1 MHQKICVNKNLSDI
15 EQLQILFF
23 IRFYNYLFGSQSIQP
38 RKSVLGVALIGN
50 CTYTANM
57 GIKPT
62 KEQLTAFLAA
72 PSSGPIHM
80 VNLLKFKAKT
90 SDDKSGEASYNKYGE
105 NVIKMV
111 TERGGKLVWH
121 GKPMG
126 VLIGDN
132 EADKWDY
139 IVIIEYP
146 SREVM
151 IEMTSNPKYDEI
163 HGDREDGLERTALIP
178 TRPFTISS

>member
-1 MHQKICVNKNLSDI
+1 M
-15 EQLQILFF
+15 
-23 IRFYNYLFGSQSIQP
+23 
-38 RKSVLGVALIGN
+38 LGVAPIGN

-126 VLIGDN
+126 VLVGDN
-132 EADKWDY
+132 ETDKWDY
-139 IVIIEYP
+139 IVIVEYP
-146 SREVM
+146 SRDVM

-178 TRPFTISS
+178 TRPFTIPS

>member
-1 MHQKICVNKNLSDI
+1 
-15 EQLQILFF
+15 
-23 IRFYNYLFGSQSIQP
+23 
-38 RKSVLGVALIGN
+38 VLGVALTGN

-90 SDDKSGEASYNKYGE
+90 TADKSGEASYNKYGE

-151 IEMTSNPKYDEI
+151 IEMTSNPKYNEI

-178 TRPFTISS
+178 TRPFTVSS

>member
-1 MHQKICVNKNLSDI
+1 M
-15 EQLQILFF
+15 
-23 IRFYNYLFGSQSIQP
+23 
-38 RKSVLGVALIGN
+38 LGVALTGN

-62 KEQLTAFLAA
+62 KEQITAFLAA
-72 PSSGPIHM
+72 PSSGPVHM

-90 SDDKSGEASYNKYGE
+90 TDDKSGEASYNKYGE

-178 TRPFTISS
+178 TRPFAVQA

>member
-1 MHQKICVNKNLSDI
+1 
-15 EQLQILFF
+15 
-23 IRFYNYLFGSQSIQP
+23 
-38 RKSVLGVALIGN
+38 
-50 CTYTANM
+50 
-57 GIKPT
+57 
-62 KEQLTAFLAA
+62 
-72 PSSGPIHM
+72 M

-90 SDDKSGEASYNKYGE
+90 ADDKSGEASYNKYGE
-105 NVIKMV
+105 NVLKMV
-111 TERGGKLVWH
+111 TERGGKIVWH

-146 SREVM
+146 SRDAF
-151 IEMTSNPKYDEI
+151 IEMTSAPKYDEI

-178 TRPFTISS
+178 TRPFTVQA